1 MAINDQASNLVSLTT
16 KAFNG
21 DVTNISPTDGL
32 SLINSWTSFFQSID
46 QADSPVA
53 KSLGGLKIELQNGNL
68 NSEVIQ
74 SILNDLAQQ
83 TKQTTDSAE
92 PDDKAELTVLSEA
105 VQSFSKQVNGESGPA
120 QTGGQAPMTST
131 VGGNSATSG
140 VGASAFTPSDD
151 DLSDREGGT
160 VDNEPDPYMD
170 DTTGSDGSGS
180 TDGSSTG
187 ESDQTGDS
195 SYSAESQESRSDTG
209 RVSGMGLSG
218 GTGDSDTA
226 QSGGRSQY

>member
-1 MAINDQASNLVSLTT
+1 MALDPHASNLISLTA

-21 DVTNISPTDGL
+21 DVTNISPMDGL
-32 SLINSWTSFFQSID
+32 SLINSWTSFFQSTD
-46 QADSPVA
+46 QANSPVA
-53 KSLGGLKIELQNGNL
+53 KSLGGLRIELQNGNL

-74 SILNDLAQQ
+74 SILNDLVQQ
-83 TKQTTDSAE
+83 AGQTTDSANPE
-92 PDDKAELTVLSEA
+92 DKPELSVLSEA
-105 VQSFSKQVNGESGPA
+105 LQSFSQQINGESGPA

-140 VGASAFTPSDD
+140 VGAASFTPSND
-151 DLSDREGGT
+151 DLADREGGT

-170 DTTGSDGSGS
+170 DTTGSDGAGS
-180 TDGSSTG
+180 TDGP
-187 ESDQTGDS
+187 ERSDSNETGDS
-195 SYSAESQESRSDTG
+195 SYSSESQESRSDTG
-209 RVSGMGLSG
+209 RVDGMGLSG